1 MRTARRCTPLL
12 RDRVRPRVRSADDLT
27 SVGRTMLGADVDAI
41 PVIDQHGRLYGL
53 ITLRH
58 YAELTANA
66 GVAE

>member
-1 MRTARRCTPLL
+1 
-12 RDRVRPRVRSADDLT
+12 
-27 SVGRTMLGADVDAI
+27 MLGADVDAI